1 MCHARPKWIGLG
13 RLRLIWCVGPR
24 PGSLGHPNKWM
35 IVWRRRLPEFGF
47 FAYMTREEW
56 FRLPL
61 KVRQRWW
68 RDHGYGPSSGTYS
81 DAHSPLPDWWVPTQD
96 IVERADEDEPEK
108 VRLLQAYAP
117 TACFECDHP
126 DAPKA
131 RKEIVAIIRAI
142 RQREALSR
150 PSGIEGDLPINCCR
164 CAKSTVQ
171 S

>member
-1 MCHARPKWIGLG
+1 MIHRGDGHPTWGAVWIDLG

-35 IVWRRRLPEFGF
+35 IVWRRGLPEWDPTTHWVTLPAKLTEADRREFG
-47 FAYMTREEW
+47 
-56 FRLPL
+56 
-61 KVRQRWW
+61 
-68 RDHGYGPSSGTYS
+68 
-81 DAHSPLPDWWVPTQD
+81 
-96 IVERADEDEPEK
+96 VERADEDEPEK

-117 TACFECDHP
+117 LACFECDHP
-126 DAPKA
+126 DAPQA

-142 RQREALSR
+142 RRRESLSR

-164 CAKSTVQ
+164 HAKSTVQ